1 MPIPNRN
8 SSRGDAIKSFV
19 LILMLQLPA
28 LAMVSAAGA
37 QTPTPAA
44 STGGKPGKVDSRQR
58 PAHDVS
64 NLSTAVLR
72 PNAEDAP
79 AIQDN
84 SFLVEEAYNQEFGV
98 VQHVQTFQR
107 LWNSKDWAY
116 TFTQEWPV
124 DPRPRHQLSY
134 TLARLHLGGHPDT
147 GAGFGDIMLN
157 YRYQLLGSSEA
168 KLAFSPRFSVLFPT
182 GSTRQGRGA
191 GSAAFQTMLPVSLVV
206 NKKLVTHFNL
216 GATIIPAAR
225 NESGATAASFGYNFG
240 HSVVWLASP
249 RLNLLLE
256 TVVSRFQTV
265 TAPNTTEWNTV
276 FIVNPGIR
284 WAYNLK
290 GGLQIVP
297 GVGVPIGIG
306 SSLGERGLF
315 LYLSLEHPYRKL
327 SKGNQRD

>member
-1 MPIPNRN
+1 
-8 SSRGDAIKSFV
+8 
-19 LILMLQLPA
+19 
-28 LAMVSAAGA
+28 
-37 QTPTPAA
+37 
-44 STGGKPGKVDSRQR
+44 
-58 PAHDVS
+58 
-64 NLSTAVLR
+64 
-72 PNAEDAP
+72 
-79 AIQDN
+79 
-84 SFLVEEAYNQEFGV
+84 
-98 VQHVQTFQR
+98 
-107 LWNSKDWAY
+107 
-116 TFTQEWPV
+116 
-124 DPRPRHQLSY
+124 
-134 TLARLHLGGHPDT
+134 
-147 GAGFGDIMLN
+147 
-157 YRYQLLGSSEA
+157 
-168 KLAFSPRFSVLFPT
+168 
-182 GSTRQGRGA
+182 
-191 GSAAFQTMLPVSLVV
+191 MLPVSLVV